1 MEGVGVVIRKVVYV
15 VLFLVG
21 WFGVGV
27 GVRGGVG
34 VVRAFFWRE
43 FCKVVLLCCCLLG
56 VFDLDWV
63 TVLGFVG
70 SLGVGVRL

>member
-27 GVRGGVG
+27 GVWGGVG

-43 FCKVVLLCCCLLG
+43 FGKVVLLCCCL
-56 VFDLDWV
+56 
-63 TVLGFVG
+63 
-70 SLGVGVRL
+70 